1 MICFTIGSCVVKIRF
16 LFFAVLAFLLFSA
29 LGEGAILGL
38 LAALLHEMGHLAAMW
53 EWVCLRG
60 KSA

>member
-38 LAALLHEMGHLAAMW
+38 LAALLHEMGRWW